1 MSDDEAVQH
10 YGRTG
15 QMLGVFDTPA
25 NADMY
30 AQELHK
36 TQDRYYQQQQR
47 LPWQDYQAAPQQ
59 DVAAQ
64 TAAELSAITQ
74 SFDTGVEGNP
84 VADAER
90 ARAEGMAGWKQPIV
104 AASDAIS
111 LFGHGASFGFADK
124 AAAGVRSMVTGQPYD
139 EELADIRNQLQ
150 GARDRAPW
158 AGMASE
164 LTGAVAGPAKL
175 AGKGL
180 TLAGRGGTAAMEGVK
195 GVLARAGMMV
205 PEAAAYGALSAA
217 GNDQDIGTGA
227 GIGAVAGGLGSVAG
241 DAVSAG
247 ASKVAGAFSKKP
259 AIPSLDEI
267 SALKTAAYDRADQA
281 GVAFTPTAVDRLRSN
296 IAADFA
302 DRGFLPAN
310 EPGAAAVLKEIENLK
325 GQNVT
330 LKGLDTIRKMAGNAY
345 IPGNKSNNALTSKI
359 INQIDELIAKPGTSD
374 VLMGDANAGWRAISE
389 ARSLASR
396 EMKANKVSEALSKA
410 ELRAAST
417 GSGGNAD
424 NATRQN
430 LRRVLEKPRGFT
442 ADEQA
447 ALEKVVR
454 GTPGQNALRL
464 AGKLSPSGNGL
475 MAALGV
481 GGAMVNP
488 MVGIAS
494 LGGMG
499 AKSVADSMTNRNV
512 QQILDII
519 AAGGQKSATQAAP
532 NALQRLAQSEREP
545 LSRLLMSLGVNL
557 GNAGLNAPR
566 K

>member
-1 MSDDEAVQH
+1 MPLPWEEYAPTKKPWEDFQAQ
-10 YGRTG
+10 
-15 QMLGVFDTPA
+15 QPA
-25 NADMY
+25 NPAS
-30 AQELHK
+30 
-36 TQDRYYQQQQR
+36 
-47 LPWQDYQAAPQQ
+47 
-59 DVAAQ
+59 
-64 TAAELSAITQ
+64 ELSAITQ
-74 SFDTGVEGNP
+74 SFDKMPEGNP
-84 VADAER
+84 VADAAQ
-90 ARAEGMAGWKQPIV
+90 ARAENLPGWQQPIV
-104 AASDAIS
+104 AASDAVS

-124 AAAGVRSMVTGQPYD
+124 AAAGARSLVTGNPYD

-150 GARDRAPW
+150 GARNRAPW

-164 LTGAVAGPAKL
+164 LTGAVATPAKL
-175 AGKGL
+175 ASKGL

-195 GVLARAGMMV
+195 GLLARAGLMM
-205 PEAAAYGALSAA
+205 PEGAAYGALSAA
-217 GNDQDIGTGA
+217 GNDQDIATGA

-241 DAVSAG
+241 DTLAAG
-247 ASKVAGAFSKKP
+247 ASKVAGAFNKKP

-267 SALKTAAYDRADQA
+267 SALKVAAYDRADQA
-281 GVAFTPTAVDRLRSN
+281 GVAFTPSAVDKLRSN
-296 IAADFA
+296 IATDFA

-330 LKGLDTIRKMAGNAY
+330 LKGLDTIRKMAGNAF
-345 IPGNKSNNALTSKI
+345 IPGNNSNNALTAKI
-359 INQIDELIAKPGTSD
+359 VNQIDELIAKPASSD
-374 VLMGDANAGWRAISE
+374 VLMGDAKAGWRAISE
-389 ARSLASR
+389 ARNLASR
-396 EMKANKVSEALSKA
+396 EIKANKVADAISKA

-417 GSGGNAD
+417 GSGGNVN

-447 ALEKVVR
+447 ALDKVVR
-454 GTPGQNALRL
+454 GTAGQNALRL

-488 MVGIAS
+488 MVGLAS

-499 AKSVADSMTNRNV
+499 AKSVADSMTSRNV

-519 AAGGQKSATQAAP
+519 AAGGSKSATQAAP

-545 LSRLLMSLGVNL
+545 LARLLMSLGINR
-557 GNAGLNAPR
+557 GNAGLNAPG